1 MDDLF
6 LLCCTVRCTLWAVWL
21 CYCVYSK
28 HSSPYSSLFGWGVGV
43 GSSMHWQVSCSV
55 FYPLVYQTYKAANC
69 GVGKWAA
76 DLLQKTKLFRTQL
89 CTKPC
94 YVRAME
100 ICSTFSCCKHCK
112 LVAWGGIEPPTQGFS
127 VQATAYVSTGL
138 TQRILTVFWL
148 PLTCAVTL
156 TEPAAELFWSGRVY
170 GHSVFPM

>member
-1 MDDLF
+1 MRQFSVKWECLQ
-6 LLCCTVRCTLWAVWL
+6 LRSNAV
-21 CYCVYSK
+21 CVYSCC
-28 HSSPYSSLFGWGVGV
+28 SCLRVWGEGLRMLHVQQHT
-43 GSSMHWQVSCSV
+43 SSV

-69 GVGKWAA
+69 GWGEWAA

-127 VQATAYVSTGL
+127 VLQNYYL
-138 TQRILTVFWL
+138 
-148 PLTCAVTL
+148 
-156 TEPAAELFWSGRVY
+156 AALNHVVEYIHINSLYTNNWMGEQ
-170 GHSVFPM
+170 FPC